1 MAVRLR
7 GLVISAVVL
16 VACSDDG
23 ASPAASTAMETG
35 IPSPTAGDEGTAD
48 AALDDT
54 GPLLDVGGGATMGG
68 GDEGGAMGCTKVDV
82 VIAVDNSSSMT
93 EEIEALQGPVF
104 DSFPQ
109 TLLDVNNGLDDF
121 QLGLIDACPKPAAL
135 QDMGA
140 AGACGYSTMRNYMS
154 STSPSLANEFQC
166 ATGLPFMAG
175 WSGGDDT
182 CEDSLDD
189 DEQPAYTAATV
200 VSPPFVDDAN
210 MGFLRDDAVL
220 MVVAIT
226 DEDEALVD
234 ASDALAIYDKLVA
247 AKGGNVDA
255 IAYMG
260 VAGGSDC
267 DGPYGSANDATI
279 SRAVAQLFETQG
291 RGMFWDLC
299 QGELEVG
306 FQTFI
311 ETVVDSTCM
320 TFEPVG

>member
-1 MAVRLR
+1 MRSM
-7 GLVISAVVL
+7 GLSIL
-16 VACSDDG
+16 LLLTACSDDG
-23 ASPAASTAMETG
+23 ASPAASTAAGTG
-35 IPSPTAGDEGTAD
+35 IPSPTGDAGATVD
-48 AALDDT
+48 AAVDDT
-54 GPLLDVGGGATMGG
+54 GPKLDVGGGATMGA

-82 VIAVDNSSSMT
+82 VISVDNSSSMT

-109 TLLDVNNGLDDF
+109 ALLDVNAGLDDF

-140 AGACGYSTMRNYMS
+140 GGACAYSTGKNYMS
-154 STSPSLANEFQC
+154 STSPDLAAEFSC

-182 CEDSLDD
+182 CDDGLDD

-210 MGFLRDDAVL
+210 QGFMRSDAVL

-234 ASDALAIYDKLVA
+234 AADAQAIYDKLVA

-255 IAYMG
+255 IAFMG

-267 DGPYGSANDATI
+267 DGPYGSANDA
-279 SRAVAQLFETQG
+279 SAAQAVAALFEAEG

-299 QGELEVG
+299 QGELEAG
-306 FQTFI
+306 FATFI

-320 TFEPVG
+320 TFVPVG